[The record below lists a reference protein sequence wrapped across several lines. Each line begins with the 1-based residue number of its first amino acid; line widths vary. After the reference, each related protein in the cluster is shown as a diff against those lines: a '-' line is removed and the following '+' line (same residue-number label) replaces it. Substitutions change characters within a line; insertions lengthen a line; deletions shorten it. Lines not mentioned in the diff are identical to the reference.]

1 MGERQNRSD
10 SARASLSAFGSGRAI
25 APPPAGPTLASRQRS
40 LESAPPPAGSARIE
54 DTEETP
60 PGSRRV
66 FPFDAELE
74 VAEVDGGKA
83 GTPWSAR
90 ARTLSTG
97 SLSFSSRRMCYLER
111 RVVIAVHRVDDNPMM
126 LLGRVTDC
134 RYDSDGLYTIDIDL
148 LPTDESDVKLSF
160 SRKVA

>member
-1 MGERQNRSD
+1 ME
-10 SARASLSAFGSGRAI
+10 
-25 APPPAGPTLASRQRS
+25 
-40 LESAPPPAGSARIE
+40 
-54 DTEETP
+54 
-60 PGSRRV
+60 
-66 FPFDAELE
+66 
-74 VAEVDGGKA
+74 GGKT

-97 SLSFSSRRMCYLER
+97 SLSFSSRRMCYTDR
-111 RVVIAVHRVDDNPMM
+111 RVVVAVHRVDNTPLM

-134 RYDSDGLYTIDIDL
+134 RYDSDGLYTIDLDL